1 MRNKSLN
8 LQDALEQSTGYTNM
22 ADILS
27 IDDFHRLSNFI
38 YRKIGI
44 RFEPNKLYFVSKRV
58 EIRVK
63 ALELDSPRAYV
74 RYLLLSDDTGEFQ
87 KLANLLT
94 VNETYFF
101 REFPQLEAF
110 AEHCL
115 PKVVERKLAAHDH
128 TLRIWSAGCSTG
140 EEPYT
145 LSIILR
151 EMLDDIRSW
160 DVEIV
165 ASDLDLNVLR
175 RAREGLYNRRSVKDV
190 PQDYLDQYFTRITP
204 ESWQVTDEVK
214 KLVHFEHFNLA
225 NSETMATK
233 RAFDFIFCRNVL
245 IYFDDVS
252 RKRVVENFYFALNR
266 GGYIFLGTSESIGR
280 ITTVFT
286 LQRLDNHLVY
296 CKD

>member
-1 MRNKSLN
+1 
-8 LQDALEQSTGYTNM
+8 M
-22 ADILS
+22 ANILS
-27 IDDFHRLSNFI
+27 IDDFYRLSNFI

-58 EIRVK
+58 EVRMQ
-63 ALELDSPRAYV
+63 ALGIDSPRDYV
-74 RYLLLSDDTGEFQ
+74 RHLVFSTDAGEFQ
-87 KLANLLT
+87 QLANLLT

-115 PKVVERKLAAHDH
+115 AKVVERKLAAGERS
-128 TLRIWSAGCSTG
+128 LRVWSAGCSTG

-145 LSIILR
+145 LSIILQ
-151 EMLDDIRSW
+151 EMFEDIRGW

-165 ASDLDLNVLR
+165 ASDLDVNVLR
-175 RAREGLYNRRSVKDV
+175 RAREGVYGRRSVKDV
-190 PQDYLDQYFTRITP
+190 PQDYLDLYFRKTGP
-204 ESWQVTDEVK
+204 EDWRVTDDVRRF
-214 KLVHFEHFNLA
+214 VRFEHCNLA
-225 NSETMATK
+225 DADTMRAK
-233 RAFDFIFCRNVL
+233 RAFDFVFCRNVL

-252 RKRVVENFYFALNR
+252 RKRVVENFYLALNK

-280 ITTVFT
+280 ITTVFS
-286 LQRLDNHLVY
+286 LQRLGNHLVY

>member
-1 MRNKSLN
+1 
-8 LQDALEQSTGYTNM
+8 M
-22 ADILS
+22 AEILS
-27 IDDFHRLSNFI
+27 IDDFQRLSNFI

-58 EIRVK
+58 EARMA
-63 ALELDSPRAYV
+63 ALGIDSPRSYV
-74 RYLLLSDDTGEFQ
+74 RHLLFSTDTEEFQ
-87 KLANLLT
+87 QLTNLLT

-115 PKVVERKLAAHDH
+115 SRVVERKLATGDRS
-128 TLRIWSAGCSTG
+128 LRVWSAGCSTG

-145 LSIILR
+145 LSIILQ
-151 EMLDDIRSW
+151 EMFEDIRSW

-165 ASDLDLNVLR
+165 ASDLDRNVLR
-175 RAREGLYNRRSVKDV
+175 RAADGLYGRRSVKDV
-190 PQDYLDQYFTRITP
+190 PQDYLDQYFRPSGP
-204 ESWQVTDEVK
+204 EAWRVTDDVRR
-214 KLVHFEHFNLA
+214 LVRFEHCNLA
-225 NSETMATK
+225 DADAMRAK
-233 RAFDFIFCRNVL
+233 RAFDFVFCRNVL

-252 RKRVVENFYFALNR
+252 RKRVVENFYLSLNK

-286 LQRLDNHLVY
+286 LQRLGSHLVY
-296 CKD
+296 CKE